1 MPQTCPPLPSP
12 PLATYLSTT
21 WGRPADQELGAT
33 PSLGLSGG
41 RWTMPISGPLDAP
54 PLPLP
59 RLIVNLAPLD
69 NHALSVGGRL
79 KRSGHSAVG
88 ALRLAPANESVRSE
102 SSSRSATFAHVYIPP
117 GALLLA
123 GHGANAHLSDTIFRD
138 PLFQRTDPL
147 VHALVGAL
155 LAPPPAGCGQS
166 YRDHLSLGLLSHLI
180 AHFGE
185 AAPRQRRPGG
195 LDARR
200 AARAIEI
207 LEASIAEDLSLRDLA
222 NAAGMSVFHFARAFK
237 RTFGCPPHAYLRDLR
252 LHEADRLLRTSRLNI
267 TEIAFECGYS
277 SSSAFTAAFRRRYA
291 CTPSDWRRSVSA

>member
-1 MPQTCPPLPSP
+1 MLLKSAPL
-12 PLATYLSTT
+12 TTHLSAA

-59 RLIVNLAPLD
+59 RLVVNLAPLED
-69 NHALSVGGRL
+69 HGLWVGGRL

-88 ALRLAPANESVRSE
+88 ALRIAPANESVRSE
-102 SSSRSATFAHVYIPP
+102 SSSHSATFAHVYIPP

-123 GHGANAHLSDTIFRD
+123 GHGAAQRSDTVFRD
-138 PLFQRTDPL
+138 PFFERTDPL
-147 VHALVGAL
+147 VHALVNAL
-155 LAPPPAGCGQS
+155 LAPPPAGCGQL
-166 YRDHLSLGLLSHLI
+166 YRDHLSLGLLSHLV
-180 AHFGE
+180 ALFGE
-185 AAPRQRRPGG
+185 IALRRRRPGG

-200 AARAIEI
+200 AARAIEV
-207 LEASIAEDLSLRDLA
+207 LDASIAEDLSLRDLA
-222 NAAGMSVFHFARAFK
+222 DAAGMSVFHFARAFK
-237 RTFGCPPHAYLRDLR
+237 RTFGCPPHAYLREIRLR
-252 LHEADRLLRTSRLNI
+252 EADRLLRTSRLNI

-291 CTPSDWRRSVSA
+291 RTPSEWRRMMST

>member
-1 MPQTCPPLPSP
+1 MPQTRVPLPVARP
-12 PLATYLSTT
+12 TTQLSTT
-21 WGRPADQELGAT
+21 WGRPADQEFVAT

-69 NHALSVGGRL
+69 NHGLWVGGRL
-79 KRSGHSAVG
+79 KRSGHSVAG
-88 ALRLAPANESVRSE
+88 ALRIAPANESVRSE

-123 GHGANAHLSDTIFRD
+123 GHGAVAQSCDTVFRD
-138 PLFQRTDPL
+138 PVFERSDPL

-155 LAPPPAGCGQS
+155 LATPPARCDQL
-166 YRDHLSLGLLSHLI
+166 YRDHLSLGLVSHLI
-180 AHFGE
+180 AHFSDS
-185 AAPRQRRPGG
+185 APRQRRLGG

-200 AARAIEI
+200 AARAIEV

-222 NAAGMSVFHFARAFK
+222 DAAGMSVFHFARAFK
-237 RTFGCPPHAYLRDLR
+237 CTFGCPPHTYLRELR
-252 LHEADRLLRTSRLNI
+252 LRQAERLLRTTRLNI

-291 CTPSDWRRSVSA
+291 RTPSEWRRIVAA